1 MTIASGVL
9 LYDGDCGFCTASAR
23 WLEARLGPFD
33 GLKWPVVRPWHPDD
47 EQRYGITPA
56 EADLEIHWV
65 DPSGGISGGADAVL
79 AYGRTGAGIWPW
91 LSRLLGLPLAVQLTR
106 AGYRL
111 IARNRHRLPGGTAT
125 CQVPPGSHTTA

>member
-1 MTIASGVL
+1 MTLSGSGML
-9 LYDGDCGFCTASAR
+9 LYDGDCGFCTASAH

-33 GLKWPVVRPWHPDD
+33 GRTWPRVRPWRPDD

-65 DPSGGISGGADAVL
+65 DPAGGVRGGADAVL
-79 AYGRTGAGIWPW
+79 SCGRAGGGPW
-91 LSRLLGLPLAVQLTR
+91 GWVARLLSLPAAVQVTR

-111 IARNRHRLPGGTAT
+111 IARNRHRLPGGTGA
-125 CQVPPGSHTTA
+125 CQVPPEQG

>member
-1 MTIASGVL
+1 MTLTTSGVL
-9 LYDGDCGFCTASAR
+9 LYDGDCGFCTASTH

-33 GLKWPVVRPWHPDD
+33 GNSWPLVRPWHSDD

-65 DPSGGISGGADAVL
+65 DRCGGILGGADAIL
-79 AYGRTGAGIWPW
+79 AYGRTGGGGWPW
-91 LSRLLGLPLAVQLTR
+91 LARLLSRPGAVQLTR

-111 IARNRHRLPGGTAT
+111 IARNRHRLPGSTDA
-125 CQVPPGSHTTA
+125 CQVQPDRG